1 MSAPDLRLAL
11 EQFAPRLRE
20 PTLNLQRIVRT
31 AGDADLVLTPE
42 LSLTGY
48 DVGDAV
54 HRLALPIEPNAPL
67 PHGPCDTAAVLVLGA
82 IEQGREAVP
91 YNTAVVVEHGQV
103 TFKHRK
109 LYLPTYGM
117 FDEARFFGRGDTIA
131 PFELRGWR
139 IGLLVCEDFWHPG
152 LTYALAAA
160 GIDVLLVQ
168 AAGPGRGVRE
178 SATGEMM
185 FASSAA
191 WDDIARTTALL
202 YGIYVGLCNR
212 IGVEGAV
219 TFAGGSLVVGPDGA
233 VITRAGAGEARL
245 EVELQHA
252 QLARARRPGAH
263 FRDDDPRLV
272 RRALE
277 RLAPG

>member
-11 EQFAPRLRE
+11 EQFAPQLRA
-20 PTLNLQRIVRT
+20 PAANLQRIVHA

-54 HRLALPIEPNAPL
+54 HRLALPIELNAPV
-67 PHGPCDTAAVLVLGA
+67 PHGPCDTDAALVLGA
-82 IEQGREAVP
+82 IERGREGVP
-91 YNTAVVVEHGQV
+91 YNTATVVEHGLV

-152 LTYALAAA
+152 LAYALAAA

-168 AAGPGRGVRE
+168 AAGPGRGVWE
-178 SATGEMM
+178 GGTGAAM

-191 WDDIARTTALL
+191 WEDIARTTALL
-202 YGIYVGLCNR
+202 YGIYVALCNR

-219 TFAGGSLVVGPDGA
+219 TFAGGSIVVGPDGSVVA
-233 VITRAGAGEARL
+233 RAGIAEARL
-245 EVELQHA
+245 EVGLQRA
-252 QLARARRPGAH
+252 ELARARRPGAH